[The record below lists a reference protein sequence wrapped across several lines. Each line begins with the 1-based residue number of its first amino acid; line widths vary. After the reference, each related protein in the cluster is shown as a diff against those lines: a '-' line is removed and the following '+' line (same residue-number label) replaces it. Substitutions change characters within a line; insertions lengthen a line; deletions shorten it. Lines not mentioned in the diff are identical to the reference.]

1 MSRTNDQEMEQQTQ
15 AALEG
20 GGGGGQAQWIR
31 DVRSGPW
38 QVTMLEIEKGIED
51 VPLHLVGQ
59 MLKL

>member
-20 GGGGGQAQWIR
+20 GGGGQAQWIR
-31 DVRSGPW
+31 DVRSRPW
-38 QVTMLEIEKGIED
+38 PVTMLETEKGIED